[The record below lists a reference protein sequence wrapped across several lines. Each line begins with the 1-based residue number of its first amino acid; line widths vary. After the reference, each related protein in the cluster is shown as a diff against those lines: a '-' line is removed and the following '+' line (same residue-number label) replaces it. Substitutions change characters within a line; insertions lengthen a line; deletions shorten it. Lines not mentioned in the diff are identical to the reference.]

1 MAVVA
6 DATSDHQQLEIAF
19 ALTSWMN
26 RNPGP
31 ELREQKHTNKE
42 RKKMNFESGKIWAI
56 KPGGIFCPR
65 CGRRGSLFY
74 IDWVKCNFAPCG
86 YFGDLH
92 WNVVENTPPLNII
105 RTRLIDNECPTEIL
119 LNRLATHPP
128 FKRHHD
134 HIGWAMRNDA
144 AEMVDSGGPLRGY
157 PS

>member
-6 DATSDHQQLEIAF
+6 DATSDRQQLEIAF

-42 RKKMNFESGKIWAI
+42 SKKMNFESKKIWVT

-74 IDWVKCNFAPCG
+74 IDWVKCNFLPCG

-92 WNVVENTPPLNII
+92 WNVVENIPPLNII
-105 RTRLIDNECPTEIL
+105 SARFIDNECPTEIL
-119 LNRLATHPP
+119 QNRLVVNPP
-128 FKRHHD
+128 FMRHHD
-134 HIGWAMRNDA
+134 HTGWAMRNDA